1 MGRVSGKIAL
11 VTGGALGLGKAISQ
25 LLAKE
30 GAKIVVTDIKEVEGK
45 AVVEAIKQ
53 AGGEAIFL
61 KQDVVNEDEWKKV
74 ISETERTFGGLDIL
88 VNNAGVVLMKSIEDT
103 SLKEWKWLHGINL
116 DAVFLGTKYGIQ
128 LMKKSGGGSIV
139 NISSIEGIIAD
150 PNLFAYNSSKGG
162 VRLLTKSAA
171 LHCAKAGQN
180 IRINSVH
187 PGYTWTPMVEQ
198 AIDELGGTQ
207 EIVDQV
213 KALHPIG
220 RYGQPIDIANG
231 VLFLASEESSFMTGS
246 ELVIDGGYT
255 AQ

>member
-11 VTGGALGLGKAISQ
+11 VTGGALGLGEAMSL

-30 GAKIVVTDIKEVEGK
+30 GAKVVVTDVKEKEGQ
-45 AVVEAIKQ
+45 ATADAIKQ

-61 KQDVVNEDEWKKV
+61 KHDVVNESEWKTV
-74 ISETERTFGGLDIL
+74 IAETEKAFGGLDIL
-88 VNNAGVVLMKSIEDT
+88 VNNAGVVVMKSVEDT
-103 SLKEWKWLHGINL
+103 TLEDWRWLHSINL
-116 DAVFLGTKYGIQ
+116 DAVFLGTKYGIES
-128 LMKKSGGGSIV
+128 MKKSGGGSII

-150 PNLFAYNSSKGG
+150 PNLFAYNSSKAG

-171 LHCAKAGQN
+171 LHCAKSGYG

-198 AIDELGGTQ
+198 AIDELGGTK
-207 EIVDQV
+207 EVIDQV
-213 KALHPIG
+213 KSLHPIG